1 MKKLLFLCIFAMP
14 LVGCTA
20 SIGTVPPT
28 TTTTYTAVTPASSTT
43 TYSTP
48 VSKTTVTKTAY

>member
-1 MKKLLFLCIFAMP
+1 MKNIIILMLVAIP

-20 SIGTVPPT
+20 SIGPNPSTK
-28 TTTTYTAVTPASSTT
+28 STT

-48 VSKTTVTKTAY
+48 TKYSSSNTATKTTVTQTSY